1 MKSIVTGNCPFWGIS
16 LLVRRIY
23 TCIILLGQ
31 QFGYSGEKERLVS
44 KETVILRRCRS
55 EILKFGIKDVN
66 KSRISTVRTERS

>member
-1 MKSIVTGNCPFWGIS
+1 M
-16 LLVRRIY
+16 VRRIY

-31 QFGYSGEKERLVS
+31 QFGYSGEKESLVS

-66 KSRISTVRTERS
+66 KSRILHCEDRTKLTFRALVLHESEAVSP